1 MHRRGRNHAK
11 PQHQW
16 TEYVR
21 RGGARYAAT
30 LGHPRTIADDRHQI
44 RLRRRPVP
52 RLHGSRQRRSG
63 AILPDR
69 DQRRRRQEDYHHR
82 RPQRQGRSSLAEG
95 LDRRAGAAMRLL
107 PVRPDHAGS
116 GTAFQE
122 PEADQG
128 RSGGAYGRQSL
139 PLHDLFAHPEGD
151 HARRVRNAYR
161 LQRGNR
167 AEGNMNRHVK
177 ITAPGPADLS
187 RRSFMVGSAAAGLAL
202 GYSIVPG
209 MLGADQAL
217 AATSNFDPS
226 VWYSIAP
233 DGMRTGTRRKADMGE
248 PLASTMAQII
258 SEELGSSW
266 KDMRVQL
273 ASNDP
278 KFNDPVLGAQITGGS
293 WSTMMNFDAMSRAG
307 AAGRMAWTEA
317 AAATMGVP
325 ASELIVRDSVISHP
339 KSKKSMTFADVVKSG
354 KATKTFTP
362 DELKAIKLKT
372 PDQYTMIGVSV
383 PQLDIP
389 SKTNGTAKYG
399 IDVMLPGMV
408 YGKVV
413 TPPVR
418 YGAIVKAVD
427 DSEAKKVPGFI
438 KAVTLDDKTGTTTGW
453 VVAVANTYANARKA
467 ADALKV
473 TYDGG
478 PNAKLSSES
487 LFAEAKRL
495 QALDD
500 SGQFFVKDGDTAAA
514 FGTAAKTMEAEYT
527 TNINIHAP
535 MEPMNATAQL
545 QGDIWHIYSGN
556 QFATRSGA
564 IAAGAAGVDPK
575 FVVMHQM
582 WLGGGFGRRLG
593 ADLMV
598 PAVQAAKAGGKP
610 VKVIFSREDDM
621 TMDFSRPL
629 TFQKIKAGLD
639 ADGKLIAMNH
649 DVVSA
654 WPTKRWGIPDF
665 LSPSA
670 DKKGGLDAFT
680 VNGADFFYSVPNH
693 NVRAILNEMAHNATP
708 SGQLR
713 SVAPGWTFWA
723 VESMVDEIA
732 HAVGKDP
739 AQYRIDMLD
748 GKGANAGGAQRLRNT
763 LLAAMGLSGYG
774 TRQLPKGEGM
784 GVACVS
790 SQERATASWT
800 ACVAH
805 VAVAPSGEVKVK
817 KLTVATDVG
826 TQVHPDNIRAQVEGA
841 ALWGLSLAM
850 YEKATPKDGGIE
862 QTNFDTY
869 TPLRMSQVPEVAITV
884 IANGEKPTGVG
895 EPAVTV
901 VAPAIGNAIF
911 NACGARVRSLPI
923 TAEAVKGAM
932 KA

>member
-1 MHRRGRNHAK
+1 
-11 PQHQW
+11 
-16 TEYVR
+16 
-21 RGGARYAAT
+21 
-30 LGHPRTIADDRHQI
+30 
-44 RLRRRPVP
+44 
-52 RLHGSRQRRSG
+52 
-63 AILPDR
+63 
-69 DQRRRRQEDYHHR
+69 
-82 RPQRQGRSSLAEG
+82 
-95 LDRRAGAAMRLL
+95 
-107 PVRPDHAGS
+107 
-116 GTAFQE
+116 
-122 PEADQG
+122 
-128 RSGGAYGRQSL
+128 
-139 PLHDLFAHPEGD
+139 
-151 HARRVRNAYR
+151 
-161 LQRGNR
+161 
-167 AEGNMNRHVK
+167 MNSHVK
-177 ITAPGPADLS
+177 ITNSEPADLS
-187 RRSFMVGSAAAGLAL
+187 RRSFLVGSAATGLAL
-202 GYSIVPG
+202 GYSAVPG
-209 MLGADQAL
+209 LLGADQAF
-217 AATSNFDPS
+217 AAAGNFDPS

-233 DGMRTGTRRKADMGE
+233 DGIVTVTCGKADMGQHI
-248 PLASTMAQII
+248 ASTMAQII
-258 SEELGSSW
+258 CEELGSNW

-307 AAGRMAWTEA
+307 AAGRIALTEA
-317 AAATMGVP
+317 AASAMGLP
-325 ASELIVRDSVISHP
+325 PYFKDELVVRDSVVSHP
-339 KSKKSMTFADVVKSG
+339 KSKKSMTFAEIVKSG
-354 KATKTFTP
+354 KITKTFTP

-372 PDQYTMIGVSV
+372 PDRYTLIGVSV

-389 SKTNGTAKYG
+389 SKVNGTAKYG
-399 IDVMLPGMV
+399 IDVMLPGML
-408 YGKVV
+408 YGKIVM
-413 TPPVR
+413 PPVR
-418 YGAIVKAVD
+418 YGATVKSVD
-427 DSEAKKVPGFI
+427 ESAAKKVPGFI

-453 VVAVANTYANARKA
+453 VVAVANSYPNAKKA
-467 ADALKV
+467 AEALKV
-473 TYDGG
+473 TYDNG
-478 PNAKLSSES
+478 PNAGLSSES
-487 LFAEAKRL
+487 LLAEAKRL

-500 SGQFFVKDGDTAAA
+500 SGLFFVKDGDTAAA
-514 FGTAAKTMEAEYT
+514 LGSAAKVLETEYT

-535 MEPMNATAQL
+535 LEPMNATAQQ

-564 IAAGAAGVDPK
+564 IAAAAAGVDPK

-582 WLGGGFGRRLG
+582 WLGGGFGRRLD
-593 ADLMV
+593 ADMMV
-598 PAVQAAKAGGKP
+598 PAVQAAKAVGKP
-610 VKVIFSREDDM
+610 VKVIYSREDDM

-639 ADGKLIAMNH
+639 GDGNLIAMNH

-665 LSPSA
+665 LSPSV
-670 DKKGGLDAFT
+670 DKKGALDAFT

-723 VESMVDEIA
+723 VESMIDELA
-732 HAVGKDP
+732 NAAGKDP
-739 AQYRIDMLD
+739 AQFRIALLD
-748 GKGANAGGAQRLRNT
+748 GKGKNDGGAQRLRNT
-763 LLAAMGLSGYG
+763 LLAAMGMAGYG
-774 TRQLPKGEGM
+774 TKALPKGEGM

-805 VAVAPSGEVKVK
+805 VAVSPSGEVKVK

-850 YEKATPKDGGIE
+850 YEKATLKDGAIE

-869 TPLRMSQVPEVAITV
+869 TPLRMSQTPEVAVSV
-884 IANGEKPTGVG
+884 IANGEKATGVG

-901 VAPAIGNAIF
+901 VAPALGNAIF

>member
-1 MHRRGRNHAK
+1 
-11 PQHQW
+11 
-16 TEYVR
+16 
-21 RGGARYAAT
+21 
-30 LGHPRTIADDRHQI
+30 
-44 RLRRRPVP
+44 
-52 RLHGSRQRRSG
+52 
-63 AILPDR
+63 
-69 DQRRRRQEDYHHR
+69 
-82 RPQRQGRSSLAEG
+82 
-95 LDRRAGAAMRLL
+95 
-107 PVRPDHAGS
+107 
-116 GTAFQE
+116 
-122 PEADQG
+122 
-128 RSGGAYGRQSL
+128 
-139 PLHDLFAHPEGD
+139 
-151 HARRVRNAYR
+151 
-161 LQRGNR
+161 
-167 AEGNMNRHVK
+167 
-177 ITAPGPADLS
+177 
-187 RRSFMVGSAAAGLAL
+187 
-202 GYSIVPG
+202 
-209 MLGADQAL
+209 
-217 AATSNFDPS
+217 

-233 DGMRTGTRRKADMGE
+233 DGIVTVTCGKADMGQHI
-248 PLASTMAQII
+248 ASTMAQII
-258 SEELGSSW
+258 SEELGSNW

-278 KFNDPVLGAQITGGS
+278 KYNDPVLGAQITGGS
-293 WSTMMNFDAMSRAG
+293 WSTMMNYDAMSRAG
-307 AAGRMAWTEA
+307 AAGRIALSEA
-317 AAATMGVP
+317 AATVMGVP
-325 ASELIVRDSVISHP
+325 VGQLVVRESTVSDP
-339 KSKKSMTFADVVKSG
+339 KSKKSMTFAEIVKSG

-372 PDQYTMIGVSV
+372 ADQYTMIGVSV

-413 TPPVR
+413 MPPVR
-418 YGAIVKAVD
+418 YGATVKSVD
-427 DSEAKKVPGFI
+427 DSAAKKVPGFI
-438 KAVTLDDKTGTTTGW
+438 KAVTLDDKTMTTTGW
-453 VVAVANTYANARKA
+453 VVVVANTYANARKA
-467 ADALKV
+467 AEALKV

-487 LFAEAKRL
+487 LLTEAKRL
-495 QALDD
+495 QGLDD
-500 SGQFFVKDGDTAAA
+500 SGLFFVKNGDTNAA
-514 FGTAAKTMEAEYT
+514 FGTAAKLIEAEYT

-535 MEPMNATAQL
+535 MEPMNATAQQ
-545 QGDIWHIYSGN
+545 QGDIWHIYTGN

-582 WLGGGFGRRLG
+582 YLGGGFGRRLDG
-593 ADLMV
+593 DMTV
-598 PAVQAAKAGGKP
+598 PAVQAAKAVGKP
-610 VKVIFSREDDM
+610 VKVIYSREDDM

-639 ADGKLIAMNH
+639 GDGKLIAMNH

-665 LSPSA
+665 LTPSV
-670 DKKGGLDAFT
+670 DKKGGLDGFT
-680 VNGADFFYSVPNH
+680 VNGADFFYTVPNH
-693 NVRAILNEMAHNATP
+693 NVRAILNEMAQQATP

-723 VESMVDEIA
+723 VESMIDEIA
-732 HAVGKDP
+732 HAAGKDP
-739 AQYRIDMLD
+739 AQYRIAMLD
-748 GKGANAGGAQRLRNT
+748 GAGANAGGAQRLRNT
-763 LLAAMGLSGYG
+763 LLAAMGLAGYDSK
-774 TRQLPKGEGM
+774 QLPKGEGM

-805 VAVAPSGEVKVK
+805 VAVGPDGEVKVK

-841 ALWGLSLAM
+841 ALWGVSLAL
-850 YEKATPKDGGIE
+850 YEKATLKDGGIE

-869 TPLRMSQVPEVAITV
+869 TPLRMSQMPEVAISV
-884 IANGEKPTGVG
+884 IANGEHATGVG

-901 VAPAIGNAIF
+901 IAPALANAIF

>member
-1 MHRRGRNHAK
+1 
-11 PQHQW
+11 
-16 TEYVR
+16 
-21 RGGARYAAT
+21 
-30 LGHPRTIADDRHQI
+30 
-44 RLRRRPVP
+44 
-52 RLHGSRQRRSG
+52 
-63 AILPDR
+63 
-69 DQRRRRQEDYHHR
+69 
-82 RPQRQGRSSLAEG
+82 
-95 LDRRAGAAMRLL
+95 
-107 PVRPDHAGS
+107 
-116 GTAFQE
+116 
-122 PEADQG
+122 
-128 RSGGAYGRQSL
+128 
-139 PLHDLFAHPEGD
+139 
-151 HARRVRNAYR
+151 
-161 LQRGNR
+161 
-167 AEGNMNRHVK
+167 MNTHVK
-177 ITAPGPADLS
+177 ISQSEPADLS
-187 RRSFMVGSAAAGLAL
+187 RRSFLVGSAAAGLAL
-202 GYSIVPG
+202 GYSSVPG
-209 MLGADQAL
+209 LLGADQAF
-217 AATSNFDPS
+217 AATGNFDPS

-233 DGMRTGTRRKADMGE
+233 DGIVTVTCGKADMGQHI
-248 PLASTMAQII
+248 ASTMAQIVA
-258 SEELGSSW
+258 EELGSNW
-266 KDMRVQL
+266 KDMRIQL

-293 WSTMMNFDAMSRAG
+293 WSTMMNYDAMSRAG
-307 AAGRMAWTEA
+307 AAGRIALTEA
-317 AAATMGVP
+317 AAASMGVP
-325 ASELIVRDSVISHP
+325 AGELVVRDSVITHP
-339 KSKKSMTFADVVKSG
+339 KSKKSMTFAEIVKSG

-362 DELKAIKLKT
+362 DDLKAIKLKT

-413 TPPVR
+413 MPPVR
-418 YGAIVKAVD
+418 YGATVKSVD
-427 DSEAKKVPGFI
+427 DGAAMKVPGFI
-438 KAVTLDDKTGTTTGW
+438 KAVTLDDKTATTTGW
-453 VVAVANTYANARKA
+453 VVVIANTYASARKA
-467 ADALKV
+467 AEVLKV

-487 LFAEAKRL
+487 LLTEARRL
-495 QALDD
+495 QGLDD
-500 SGQFFVKDGDTAAA
+500 SGLFFVKNGDTAAA
-514 FGTAAKTMEAEYT
+514 LGTAAKVIEAEYT

-535 MEPMNATAQL
+535 MEPMNATAQQ

-582 WLGGGFGRRLG
+582 FLGGGFGRRLD
-593 ADLMV
+593 ADMMV
-598 PAVQAAKAGGKP
+598 PAVQAAKAVGKP
-610 VKVIFSREDDM
+610 VKVIYSREDDM

-629 TFQKIKAGLD
+629 TFQKIKAGVD
-639 ADGKLIAMNH
+639 GDGKLIAMNH

-665 LSPSA
+665 LSPSV
-670 DKKGGLDAFT
+670 DKKDQRLDAFT

-693 NVRAILNEMAHNATP
+693 NVRAILNEMAHSATP

-723 VESMVDEIA
+723 VESMVDELA
-732 HAVGKDP
+732 HAAGKDP
-739 AQYRIDMLD
+739 AQYRISMLD
-748 GKGANAGGAQRLRNT
+748 GAGANAGGAQRLRNT
-763 LLAAMGLSGYG
+763 LLAAMGLAGYG
-774 TRQLPKGEGM
+774 TIQLPKGEGM

-841 ALWGLSLAM
+841 ALWGVSLAL
-850 YEKATPKDGGIE
+850 YEKATLKDGGIE

-869 TPLRMSQVPEVAITV
+869 TPLRMSQLPEVAISV
-884 IANGEKPTGVG
+884 IANGEKATGVG

-901 VAPAIGNAIF
+901 VAPALANAIF

-923 TAEAVKGAM
+923 TAEAVKANM